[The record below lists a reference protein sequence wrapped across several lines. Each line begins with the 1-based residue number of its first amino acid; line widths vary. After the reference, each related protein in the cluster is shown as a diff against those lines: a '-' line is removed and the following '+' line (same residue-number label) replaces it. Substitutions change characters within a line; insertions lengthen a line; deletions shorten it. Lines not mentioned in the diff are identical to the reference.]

1 MKISSLSK
9 IVGYNIRQY
18 RIKENMKGETLAREL
33 GITKAAVSQ
42 MENGMTDI
50 KVSTLYKI
58 SAIFKI
64 DVSNLITVET
74 VI

>member
-9 IVGYNIRQY
+9 TVGHNIRQC
-18 RIKENMKGETLAREL
+18 RVKENMKGETLAREL

-42 MENGMTDI
+42 MENGLTDI

-64 DVSNLITVET
+64 DVGRLVTG
-74 VI
+74 